1 MPGTPLASL
10 QLGRVARSSQ
20 QMLAFGPFAD
30 ALEARCVGLLL
41 AGSRG
46 SRCSPIA
53 VGRLYW
59 TDRRRAPLWRRPPQ
73 AGTGHNRP
81 HGITA
86 LSSRSNF

>member
-41 AGSRG
+41 ADFPISRV
-46 SRCSPIA
+46 SASVARSPL
-53 VGRLYW
+53 R
-59 TDRRRAPLWRRPPQ
+59 DRQSLA
-73 AGTGHNRP
+73 
-81 HGITA
+81 I
-86 LSSRSNF
+86 

>member
-41 AGSRG
+41 ADFTPTRTAA
-46 SRCSPIA
+46 SPCA
-53 VGRLYW
+53 PQSLDHAGAGR
-59 TDRRRAPLWRRPPQ
+59 
-73 AGTGHNRP
+73 
-81 HGITA
+81 
-86 LSSRSNF
+86 RS